1 MKTAD
6 YISDTESS
14 NPFHRQPARAN
25 ARATAGGIARL
36 LAVCAA
42 LALAACAEVPQV
54 KERKV
59 PEAPLVFPAPPDEP
73 RFYYERTLY
82 GSPDVAA
89 EDKNSKLRQLLTG
102 QGERGGE
109 GLGKPFSVTTY
120 HGKVFV
126 SDTVNRDVRVFDFPN
141 RRFYKIGDAGPG
153 QLIKPAGLDVD
164 RNGNLY
170 VADATA
176 KAVKV
181 YDAEGNFL
189 RQIGSEKWFDRLSS
203 VTLDPRGDR
212 MYVVDIGGVSSNHHR
227 VRVFDPVTG
236 RHLFDFGRRGSGPGE
251 FNLPY
256 DLAVGKDGRLY
267 VVDAGN
273 FRVQIFDHDGKYL
286 KSFGQLGKQLGD
298 FARPKEIATDAQG
311 NVYVVDAAHGNF
323 QIFDPDGQLL
333 LFIGQHS
340 EQDRPAGYML
350 PSGIHVDEDGRVY
363 FVDQWFRKIDV
374 FRPARLQPGEGWLAG
389 KNPQAPPTK

>member
-1 MKTAD
+1 MIGVMAQLLTAC
-6 YISDTESS
+6 
-14 NPFHRQPARAN
+14 
-25 ARATAGGIARL
+25 
-36 LAVCAA
+36 AV
-42 LALAACAEVPQV
+42 LALVSCAEVPEV
-54 KERKV
+54 KEKKV
-59 PEAPLVFPAPPDEP
+59 SEAPLVFPGPPDEP

-82 GSPDVAA
+82 GSSDVAA
-89 EDKNSKLRQLLTG
+89 EDKNARLKQLLTG

-109 GLGKPFSVTTY
+109 GLGKPYSVTTY
-120 HGKVFV
+120 RGKVFV
-126 SDTVNRDVRVFDFPN
+126 SDTLQRYVSVFDFPG
-141 RRFYKIGDAGPG
+141 RRFYKIGDEGAG

-164 RNGNLY
+164 REGNLY

-176 KAVKV
+176 KSVKV
-181 YDAEGNFL
+181 FDAEGNFL
-189 RQIGSEKWFDRLSS
+189 RQIGSDKWFDRLAS

-212 MYVVDIGGVSSNHHR
+212 MYVVDIGGVSSNQHR
-227 VRVFDPVTG
+227 VRVFDPVKGT
-236 RHLFDFGRRGSGPGE
+236 HLFDFGTRGSGPGE

-256 DLAVGKDGRLY
+256 DLAVGKEGRLY

-273 FRVQIFDHDGKYL
+273 FRVQVFDRDGKYL
-286 KSFGQLGKQLGD
+286 KNFGEVGKQIGN

-323 QIFDPDGQLL
+323 QIFDADGQLL

-363 FVDQWFRKIDV
+363 FVDQWHRKVEV
-374 FRPARLQPGEGWLAG
+374 FRPARLQPDQGWLAG
-389 KNPQAPPTK
+389 KPAQAPSAK